1 MKIGEQIKR
10 LRKERN
16 MTQEQLAE
24 KIGISFQAV
33 SKWENDISLPDVA
46 TLPIIAGFFGVS
58 MDTIFDYDAEK
69 NAEKALE
76 IAKQTWTLRES
87 NPELGKSIIFEGL
100 KQYPE
105 NDILLENLLY
115 LTESPD
121 EIIDIALR
129 TISATKDN
137 SIKYDA
143 LRFLAS
149 AYKQKGSMDEAKE
162 ALEQIPEL
170 YFTRLSEMAY
180 ILTGEEKR
188 IAAEK
193 QRGNS
198 IEILVEM
205 QARIAEDMV
214 DKGELAN
221 AKNEYKRALD
231 LLDLFNAS
239 AAWDSYRTFLKKKIQ
254 EIG

>member
-105 NDILLENLLY
+105 NDILLENLLKS
-115 LTESPD
+115 T
-121 EIIDIALR
+121 
-129 TISATKDN
+129 T
-137 SIKYDA
+137 
-143 LRFLAS
+143 
-149 AYKQKGSMDEAKE
+149 
-162 ALEQIPEL
+162 
-170 YFTRLSEMAY
+170 
-180 ILTGEEKR
+180 
-188 IAAEK
+188 
-193 QRGNS
+193 
-198 IEILVEM
+198 
-205 QARIAEDMV
+205 
-214 DKGELAN
+214 
-221 AKNEYKRALD
+221 
-231 LLDLFNAS
+231 
-239 AAWDSYRTFLKKKIQ
+239 
-254 EIG
+254 